1 VRLSGLMCLVAVV
14 SFALMIPGAVEAA
27 RINELSDST
36 LMDRTVRFFTFKDPS
51 LRNALAGSMLLG
63 VCCGLMGT
71 FLVVRKLSLLG
82 DALSHAVLPGVA
94 LGFLWNMSKDP
105 LAIFVGATLAGL
117 LEPAPCNFFARR
129 QGKRRMPPWALCLP
143 RSSAWESAFSR

>member
-1 VRLSGLMCLVAVV
+1 MKRFSGLVLFVGLAVLVPD
-14 SFALMIPGAVEAA
+14 IVEAT
-27 RINELSDST
+27 RINEVSDST
-36 LMDRTVRFFTFKDPS
+36 VLDRAVRFFSFRDPS

-105 LAIFVGATLAGL
+105 IAIFVGAT
-117 LEPAPCNFFARR
+117 
-129 QGKRRMPPWALCLP
+129 
-143 RSSAWESAFSR
+143 S